1 MTLCVLPFT
10 AKCYRENLA
19 FGGPVL
25 RNECYI
31 PDLTYKV
38 WGGVR
43 KTMYICIRLHLGAF
57 NGGAFINLAHE
68 SPRGRAAGII
78 NYSKTY
84 NGADNF
90 INDLNFI
97 ADNKSNLSPELLTKK
112 GFNTYI
118 TKD

>member
-43 KTMYICIRLHLGAF
+43 KTMYT
-57 NGGAFINLAHE
+57 
-68 SPRGRAAGII
+68 PRGRAAGII

>member
-57 NGGAFINLAHE
+57 NGGA
-68 SPRGRAAGII
+68 
-78 NYSKTY
+78 T
-84 NGADNF
+84 
-90 INDLNFI
+90 
-97 ADNKSNLSPELLTKK
+97 SNL
-112 GFNTYI
+112 TYKRSDLWI
-118 TKD
+118 RYREMCEAKYDEQAHSLCLPHSDQLV